1 MDTLKQLID
10 YYQTNGS
17 YVMEE
22 FWRHF
27 LMSAYGVIFAAI
39 IAIPLGVYIA
49 RKKRLAGWVI
59 QIANIIQTI
68 PALAMLAVLMLIMGL
83 GTNTVV
89 LSLFLYSLLPILKNT
104 YTGIRNVDGALLES
118 GKAMGMT
125 KWQVLR
131 LIEMPLAL
139 SVIMAGIRNALVIA
153 IGVAAIGT
161 FVGAGGLGDII
172 VRGTNATNGTAII
185 LAGAIP
191 TAVMAILADV
201 LLGWVER
208 TLNPVKKQKKT
219 TNRSLIKICENTTYH
234 LCIKVVFF
242 V

>member
-1 MDTLKQLID
+1 
-10 YYQTNGS
+10 
-17 YVMEE
+17 
-22 FWRHF
+22 
-27 LMSAYGVIFAAI
+27 
-39 IAIPLGVYIA
+39 
-49 RKKRLAGWVI
+49 
-59 QIANIIQTI
+59 
-68 PALAMLAVLMLIMGL
+68 MLAVLMLIMGL

-131 LIEMPLAL
+131 LIQMPLAL

-201 LLGWVER
+201 LLG
-208 TLNPVKKQKKT
+208 
-219 TNRSLIKICENTTYH
+219 
-234 LCIKVVFF
+234 
-242 V
+242 

>member
-1 MDTLKQLID
+1 
-10 YYQTNGS
+10 
-17 YVMEE
+17 
-22 FWRHF
+22 
-27 LMSAYGVIFAAI
+27 MSAYGVIFAAI

-208 TLNPVKKQKKT
+208 TLNPVKNKRKPLT
-219 TNRSLIKICENTTYH
+219 EAL
-234 LCIKVVFF
+234 
-242 V
+242 

>member
-125 KWQVLR
+125 KWQVLH

-208 TLNPVKKQKKT
+208 TLNPVKNKRKT
-219 TNRSLIKICENTTYH
+219 LTEAL
-234 LCIKVVFF
+234 
-242 V
+242 

>member
-1 MDTLKQLID
+1 METFKQLID

-39 IAIPLGVYIA
+39 VAIPLGIYIA
-49 RKKRLAGWVI
+49 RKKKLAGWVI
-59 QIANIIQTI
+59 QTANVIQTI
-68 PALAMLAVLMLIMGL
+68 PALALLAMLMLVMGL

-89 LSLFLYSLLPILKNT
+89 LSLFLYSILPILKNT
-104 YTGIRNVDGALLES
+104 YTGIQNVDGALLES

-131 LIEMPLAL
+131 MIEIPLAL

-191 TAVMAILADV
+191 TALMAVMADV

-208 TLNPVKKQKKT
+208 TLNPVKNKKK
-219 TNRSLIKICENTTYH
+219 SLTEA
-234 LCIKVVFF
+234 L
-242 V
+242 

>member
-185 LAGAIP
+185 LVGAIP

-208 TLNPVKKQKKT
+208 TLNPVKNKRK
-219 TNRSLIKICENTTYH
+219 SLTEA
-234 LCIKVVFF
+234 L
-242 V
+242 

>member
-118 GKAMGMT
+118 GKAIMGMT

-208 TLNPVKKQKKT
+208 TLNPVKNKRKPLT
-219 TNRSLIKICENTTYH
+219 EAL
-234 LCIKVVFF
+234 
-242 V
+242 

>member
-1 MDTLKQLID
+1 METLKQLID
-10 YYQTNGS
+10 YYATNGS

-27 LMSAYGVIFAAI
+27 LMSIYGVLFASI
-39 IAIPLGVYIA
+39 VAIPLGIYIA
-49 RKKRLAGWVI
+49 RKKRLANWVI

-68 PALAMLAVLMLIMGL
+68 PALAMLAVLMLVLGL

-104 YTGIRNVDGALLES
+104 YTGIQNVDSALLES

-131 LIEMPLAL
+131 MVELPLSL

-191 TAVMAILADV
+191 TALMAIITDL

-208 TLNPVKKQKKT
+208 AINPVKNKKKKL
-219 TNRSLIKICENTTYH
+219 SEAL
-234 LCIKVVFF
+234 
-242 V
+242 

>member
-10 YYQTNGS
+10 YYQTNGN

-49 RKKRLAGWVI
+49 RKKRLASWVI

-68 PALAMLAVLMLIMGL
+68 PALALLAVLMLIMGL

-118 GKAMGMT
+118 GEAMGMT

-208 TLNPVKKQKKT
+208 TLNPVKNKRK
-219 TNRSLIKICENTTYH
+219 SLTEA
-234 LCIKVVFF
+234 L
-242 V
+242 

>member
-1 MDTLKQLID
+1 D

-208 TLNPVKKQKKT
+208 TLNPVKNKRKPLT
-219 TNRSLIKICENTTYH
+219 EAL
-234 LCIKVVFF
+234 
-242 V
+242 

>member
-185 LAGAIP
+185 LAGAIQ

-208 TLNPVKKQKKT
+208 TLNPVKNKRK
-219 TNRSLIKICENTTYH
+219 SLTEA
-234 LCIKVVFF
+234 L
-242 V
+242 

>member
-153 IGVAAIGT
+153 IGLAAIGT

-208 TLNPVKKQKKT
+208 TLNPVKNKRKPLT
-219 TNRSLIKICENTTYH
+219 EAL
-234 LCIKVVFF
+234 
-242 V
+242 

>member
-39 IAIPLGVYIA
+39 VAIPLGVYIA

-59 QIANIIQTI
+59 QTANIIQTI
-68 PALAMLAVLMLIMGL
+68 PALAMLAVLMLVMGL

-125 KWQVLR
+125 KWQVLH

-191 TAVMAILADV
+191 TAFMAILADL

-208 TLNPVKKQKKT
+208 RLNPVKNK
-219 TNRSLIKICENTTYH
+219 RKILTEA
-234 LCIKVVFF
+234 L
-242 V
+242 